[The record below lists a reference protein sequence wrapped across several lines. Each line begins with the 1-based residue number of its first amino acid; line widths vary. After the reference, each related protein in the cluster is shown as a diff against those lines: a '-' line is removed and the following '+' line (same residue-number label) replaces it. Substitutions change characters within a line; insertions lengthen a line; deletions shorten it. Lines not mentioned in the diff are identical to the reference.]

1 MRDGQCPMGYTSM
14 AKKISQ
20 LLKKGDVINLD
31 KIKTGR
37 QRILVDQLD
46 TEAGLGF
53 DVLPNKTTVIKM
65 ISRSKN
71 DYIIALK
78 ASHN

>member
-1 MRDGQCPMGYTSM
+1 M

>member
-1 MRDGQCPMGYTSM
+1 MGYTSM